1 MFNVSHL
8 HPMMVHF
15 PIALIAVGFFADLV
29 NLFTKKEP
37 CLSSIGYYLEILG
50 MAGAIVA
57 WGTGYFL
64 TSPMEGEAG
73 LMRDQHELFATIT
86 LVTIIIATIARIIL
100 NYLGTDHTKFK
111 YIPLTLYFLAFL
123 FVSYTGFLGGS
134 LVMDFMIGL

>member
-1 MFNVSHL
+1 MITISHL

-15 PIALIAVGFFADLV
+15 PIALIAVGFIADLL

-37 CLSSIGYYLEILG
+37 CLSKIGYYLEILG

-73 LMRDQHELFATIT
+73 LMRDKHELFATIT
-86 LVTIIIATIARIIL
+86 LVTIVIATIARIIL
-100 NYLGTDHTKFK
+100 NYIGTENTKFK
-111 YIPLTLYFLAFL
+111 YIPLFLYFLAFL
-123 FVSYTGFLGGS
+123 FVSYTGFLGGT
-134 LVMDFMIGL
+134 LVMEYMIGL